1 MYSNRRQA
9 IPLVIQKQRGVV
21 LLIAL
26 VVMLILSLAGV
37 SLLRSV
43 DGSMSLA
50 GNLALRQSA
59 IASSDAGVN
68 RATTWLL
75 NQTATS
81 LWNDNIAN
89 GYISSTTFNE
99 LAWSSN
105 ATWANSVSFNDANG
119 NVVNYMIFRLC
130 TLANSAPNA
139 ATQTCNTASGGA
151 GGSTQGNSMGSG
163 GIQFQGN
170 LQLYYRIVVRVQ
182 GPKNTTSYVNVIMAR
197 GA

>member
-26 VVMLILSLAGV
+26 VVMLVLSLAGV

-99 LAWSSN
+99 LA
-105 ATWANSVSFNDANG
+105 
-119 NVVNYMIFRLC
+119 
-130 TLANSAPNA
+130 
-139 ATQTCNTASGGA
+139 
-151 GGSTQGNSMGSG
+151 
-163 GIQFQGN
+163 
-170 LQLYYRIVVRVQ
+170 
-182 GPKNTTSYVNVIMAR
+182 
-197 GA
+197 